1 MLRSSE
7 RILTTHSGSLPRPP
21 RLAELLA
28 AKDSG
33 KAYDEAELA
42 AEVRTSVFD
51 VVRRQAATGLD
62 LINDGEHS
70 KSSFTAY
77 LRTRLSG
84 FSETEKPYNAAS
96 PSTRD
101 YRAFKGAYDEAAVML
116 AARPVTRFKPPRGTR
131 NAAFTGPV
139 RYVGRA
145 QVETDATNLRDALA
159 EVGAAEG
166 FITALSPNNLES
178 HYRNEYYASQDEYLS
193 ALADAM
199 REEYLAIVAA
209 GFVVQIDDP
218 RLVSH
223 WDRNPDI
230 SVEECRRFMAE
241 RVEVVNHALRGIPE
255 EQVRFHTCYSTNIA
269 PRAHD
274 MELKDYV
281 DLMLRIDAGAY
292 NIEAANPRHD
302 HEWEIWE
309 RTKLPDGKILMP
321 GVVSHCVPLVEHA
334 ELVAQRIVRYADAV
348 GRENVVAA
356 TDCGF
361 GTSAIGD
368 ELHPDVAWAKL
379 SSLVEGARI
388 ASRRLWK

>member
-1 MLRSSE
+1 
-7 RILTTHSGSLPRPP
+7 
-21 RLAELLA
+21 
-28 AKDSG
+28 
-33 KAYDEAELA
+33 
-42 AEVRTSVFD
+42 
-51 VVRRQAATGLD
+51 
-62 LINDGEHS
+62 
-70 KSSFTAY
+70 
-77 LRTRLSG
+77 
-84 FSETEKPYNAAS
+84 
-96 PSTRD
+96 
-101 YRAFKGAYDEAAVML
+101 
-116 AARPVTRFKPPRGTR
+116 
-131 NAAFTGPV
+131 
-139 RYVGRA
+139 
-145 QVETDATNLRDALA
+145 
-159 EVGAAEG
+159 
-166 FITALSPNNLES
+166 
-178 HYRNEYYASQDEYLS
+178 
-193 ALADAM
+193 
-199 REEYLAIVAA
+199 
-209 GFVVQIDDP
+209 
-218 RLVSH
+218 
-223 WDRNPDI
+223 
-230 SVEECRRFMAE
+230 
-241 RVEVVNHALRGIPE
+241 
-255 EQVRFHTCYSTNIA
+255 
-269 PRAHD
+269 